1 MGRLTTHVLNTAT
14 GKPADHVPIFLF
26 YISLDGT
33 RSLVAEATTNQDGR
47 TESPLMGPEEFRAGT
62 YELVFQVKDYFGR
75 SSLPQSSPPF
85 FDTITLR
92 VTLAD
97 DREHYHVPLLVS
109 PWAYAT
115 YRGS

>member
-26 YISLDGT
+26 CICSDGT
-33 RSLVAEATTNQDGR
+33 RSLIKETCTNKDGR
-47 TESPLMGPEEFRAGT
+47 TESPLIGPEEFRTGT
-62 YELVFQVKDYFGR
+62 YELGFQVRDYFA
-75 SSLPQSSPPF
+75 SVPLSQSSPPF

-109 PWAYAT
+109 PWAYTT